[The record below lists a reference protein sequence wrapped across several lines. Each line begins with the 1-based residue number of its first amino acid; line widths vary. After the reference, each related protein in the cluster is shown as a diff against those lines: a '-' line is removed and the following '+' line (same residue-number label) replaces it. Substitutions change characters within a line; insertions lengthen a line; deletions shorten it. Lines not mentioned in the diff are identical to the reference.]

1 MDLLI
6 VSKRGEGKIH
16 KQIENLKIKLKT
28 CNRINPNVA
37 FCTVYFDLYQ
47 FLQNQCLYKVIKP
60 DLVTN
65 IFIYNSFI
73 KIRLIHEL
81 SYLFIYLFFSI
92 FRKSMHGER
101 K

>member
-73 KIRLIHEL
+73 KIEISAYTRVEL
-81 SYLFIYLFFSI
+81 FVYLFIFFDI
-92 FRKSMHGER
+92 
-101 K
+101 